1 MFDIVFAQ
9 LGVIPRIRNKFAKIV
24 AVAERCF
31 ITDQFKNKE
40 SRSSNSCKISWW
52 KNIIEKGKN
61 FFGPNLEFCQFG

>member
-24 AVAERCF
+24 AVAERYF

-40 SRSSNSCKISWW
+40 SRSRISCKIS
-52 KNIIEKGKN
+52 
-61 FFGPNLEFCQFG
+61 